1 MNEAWHVLAL
11 RAVMSAGKE
20 EKQGINREPY

>member
-11 RAVMSAGKE
+11 TAVMSADKE